1 MRADGCADIENAF
14 VNTCP
19 VEDVFRPAVSTAGD
33 NSKHVF
39 HARGDAGPVMRLH
52 LWHRHDEVGNQNGP
66 RKPEMTEAGV
76 VRMQLDLCEFIAI
89 EIHEPDPSM
98 EEVIPKTRF
107 KEKQLRV
114 AMMTGAF
121 SNRDGSCSQPQKG
134 FSGGADEL
142 SVCIHRF
149 ACDVL
154 HNVGFEQNGLPTD
167 IQLERPD
174 SVVNKLV
181 ELFG

>member
-1 MRADGCADIENAF
+1 
-14 VNTCP
+14 
-19 VEDVFRPAVSTAGD
+19 
-33 NSKHVF
+33 
-39 HARGDAGPVMRLH
+39 
-52 LWHRHDEVGNQNGP
+52 
-66 RKPEMTEAGV
+66 

-181 ELFG
+181 ELFGVLIRRENGDSRAGRSDISDELSAAEICCQRSTGRGRGGKEQVSSIHL